1 MPRHPDNVLQ
11 VSLRIRKELHRKLK
25 SEAAKHRVSLNNE
38 IALRLHDSFEDRDSH
53 RSLATITMHMG
64 LVWQQIEGSIAASQ
78 YERAVARAVLEEKD
92 PKVII
97 DLLKDWLWQR
107 EMARNY
113 AEATKAA
120 KRIGLLS

>member
-1 MPRHPDNVLQ
+1 MRRRPSRYQIGLRLQ
-11 VSLRIRKELHRKLK
+11 EDMHRKLK
-25 SEAAKHRVSLNNE
+25 RAADEHHISINSEILMRLN
-38 IALRLHDSFEDRDSH
+38 DSFEDRDAH

>member
-11 VSLRIRKELHRKLK
+11 VNLRIRKDLHQKLK
-25 SEAAKHRVSLNNE
+25 HAADEHRVSVNNE

-78 YERAVARAVLEEKD
+78 HEHAVARAVQDEKD

-97 DLLKDWLWQR
+97 ELLKDWLWQR

-120 KRIGLLS
+120 KRTGLLS